1 MTMELSHHRHGLV
14 AELKSRFIWLG
25 IALAALGAV
34 AIAAP
39 WIPALTVDFLVAGA
53 LIAAGATQ
61 LATAAGTFTWRG
73 FWLTVLCGTLSL
85 VAGAAMIAFPGEGV
99 RALTFFIGLILL
111 FEAAAKLTAAFSLS
125 RDFPW
130 VWVLLD
136 GLVTAVLGG
145 MLVMS
150 RVEQSGIYLGLLI
163 GINLLVSGGS
173 FLGAGLWLK
182 ERLG

>member
-1 MTMELSHHRHGLV
+1 MDLTHHHGPI
-14 AELKSRFIWLG
+14 ANLKARFIWLG

-39 WIPALTVDFLVAGA
+39 WIPALTVDFLVAAA

-61 LATAAGTFTWRG
+61 LATAAGTASWRG

-85 VAGAAMIAFPGEGV
+85 VAGAAMLAFPGEGV
-99 RALTFFIGLILL
+99 RALTFFLGLLLL
-111 FEAAAKLTAAFSLS
+111 FEAAAKTAAAFSLP

-130 VWVLLD
+130 GWILLD
-136 GLVTAVLGG
+136 GIVTAVLGG

-150 RVEQSGIYLGLLI
+150 RIDQAGIYLGLLI

-182 ERLG
+182 ERIG